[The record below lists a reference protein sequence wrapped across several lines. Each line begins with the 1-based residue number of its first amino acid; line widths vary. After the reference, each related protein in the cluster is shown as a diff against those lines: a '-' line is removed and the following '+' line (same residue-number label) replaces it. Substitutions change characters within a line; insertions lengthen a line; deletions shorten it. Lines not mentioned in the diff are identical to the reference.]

1 MRRALRAHV
10 AAAALMSPPP
20 QLTDAALDLLMRYYV
35 SVRQSGA
42 QVTQTEVLRILVR
55 VALASARLHL
65 RRQVLE
71 EPDCVLAI
79 LLVERTLE
87 ARFGDTYM
95 RLALPPFL
103 EATWLGD
110 DGEPGGEAMVGD
122 SSDSVDAALR
132 RMKGTLGRCLR
143 GFTPIDSQGLMRSE
157 DGGGSGGYGS

>member
-1 MRRALRAHV
+1 MGRPGLPLPFSSSCSRPLRGKLSLLVSFLTTETADP
-10 AAAALMSPPP
+10 ASPP
-20 QLTDAALDLLMRYYV
+20 
-35 SVRQSGA
+35 S
-42 QVTQTEVLRILVR
+42 
-55 VALASARLHL
+55 
-65 RRQVLE
+65 QVLE

-132 RMKGTLGRCLR
+132 RMKGSLGRCLR
-143 GFTPIDSQGLMRSE
+143 IFTPIDSQGLMRSE